1 MTAPMAKSP
10 TIKIKR
16 IYESP
21 ADDDGFRVL
30 VDRLWPR
37 GVKKLDAK
45 VDLWAKELAPT
56 TELRKWFDHEPAKFD
71 EFRSRYMKELDSNAD
86 ALKQIIDGAG
96 SSAITL
102 LYAARD
108 TACNHALVLHERLS
122 EV

>member
-1 MTAPMAKSP
+1 MTTPMAESP

-16 IYESP
+16 IYDSP

-37 GVKKLDAK
+37 GVKKLDSR
-45 VDLWAKELAPT
+45 VDLWAKEIAPT
-56 TELRKWFDHEPAKFD
+56 TELREWFDHEPARFD
-71 EFRSRYMKELDSNAD
+71 AFRSRYMKELDSNAD

-96 SSAITL
+96 NSAITL

-108 TACNHALVLHERLS
+108 TACNHALVLHECLS
-122 EV
+122 EA

>member
-1 MTAPMAKSP
+1 MTTPMAKSP

-16 IYESP
+16 IYDTP

-45 VDLWAKELAPT
+45 VDLWAKEIAPT
-56 TELRKWFDHEPAKFD
+56 TALRKWFDHEPAKFD

-86 ALKQIIDGAG
+86 ALKQIIDRAG
-96 SSAITL
+96 HSAIIL

-108 TACNHALVLHERLS
+108 NVCNHALVLHERLS
-122 EV
+122 EE

>member
-1 MTAPMAKSP
+1 MTTPMAKSP

-16 IYESP
+16 IYDPP

-37 GVKKLDAK
+37 GVKKEDAK
-45 VDLWAKELAPT
+45 LDLWAREIAPT
-56 TELRKWFDHEPAKFD
+56 TELRQWFDHEPARFE
-71 EFRSRYMKELDSNAD
+71 EFRSRYIKELDSNAD

-96 SSAITL
+96 NSAITL

-122 EV
+122 EE

>member
-1 MTAPMAKSP
+1 MTTPMAKSP

-16 IYESP
+16 IYDSP
-21 ADDDGFRVL
+21 AADDGFRVL

-45 VDLWAKELAPT
+45 VDLWAKETAPT
-56 TELRKWFDHEPAKFD
+56 TALRKWFDHEPAKFD

-86 ALKQIIDGAG
+86 ALMQIINGAG
-96 SSAITL
+96 HSAITL

-122 EV
+122 EN